1 LPQESSDAILESVAQ
16 QPMTQNLADSQQ
28 GLTEL
33 TAVNKSDVIS
43 VLTTP
48 VSELTSG
55 SPSEP
60 LLEPVAEPLA
70 EYVSGAEDVLADIE
84 NTTALAGEILP
95 INDLTTQISSPEI
108 SLAENGS
115 TMLDPVFDALY
126 PLQNLLEIGGPIV
139 WILGLFSVISLGIIF
154 IKCWQF
160 FPLQA
165 ENTSDVEEALN
176 HWQQGQLDKAQ
187 SVLKLHRPI
196 SLLVNNAM
204 AGLREKQSLSLLKQE
219 LTCQA
224 TEKINEFRMLLRP
237 LEVIANL
244 SPLLGLMGTVLGMIS
259 AFQNMEGAGNQV
271 DPSVLSGGIWQAL
284 LTTAV
289 GLAVAIPVVA
299 AYNWLDR
306 KVERI
311 SNELNNKVTRVFT
324 LQPADMVIPTQ
335 CEDFKDAA

>member
-1 LPQESSDAILESVAQ
+1 LSSTVTSPQESSDAILDSNTQPEMMQNVAELQ
-16 QPMTQNLADSQQ
+16 A
-28 GLTEL
+28 GLSAQL
-33 TAVNKSDVIS
+33 DDNKSDARS
-43 VLTTP
+43 VLATP
-48 VSELTSG
+48 ESNFSAESAPEIITS
-55 SPSEP
+55 SNVPS
-60 LLEPVAEPLA
+60 
-70 EYVSGAEDVLADIE
+70 GDIE
-84 NTTALAGEILP
+84 NTNITPNELLP
-95 INDLTTQISSPEI
+95 DSDLSMSVINDLNTV
-108 SLAENGS
+108 AESTASMTGS
-115 TMLDPVFDALY
+115 DSFDFVFDALH

-139 WILGLFSVISLGIIF
+139 WILGVFSVISLGIIF
-154 IKCWQF
+154 IKLWQF

-176 HWQQGQLDKAQ
+176 HWQEGQLDKAQ

-311 SNELNNKVTRVFT
+311 SSRMNNKVTRVFT
-324 LQPADMVIPTQ
+324 LQSPEMLAPIK
-335 CEDFKDAA
+335 CEELKDAA